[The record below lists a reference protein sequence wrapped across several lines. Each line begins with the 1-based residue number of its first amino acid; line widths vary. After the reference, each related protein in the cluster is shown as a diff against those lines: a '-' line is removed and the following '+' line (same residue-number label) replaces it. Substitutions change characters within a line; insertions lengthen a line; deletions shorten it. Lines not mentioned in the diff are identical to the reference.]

1 MSDPK
6 QCRHVLEQ
14 PENAEWPEP
23 VYWDHYCNCLTDEQR
38 RETLAKA
45 REWAGKGSACVMR
58 DHQYQ
63 LERQSAVLGETGVA
77 LAAAA
82 DILAKHHD
90 FLDTQMQSYTYR
102 SNPAFYNATKDAHDN
117 LVGLMDKA
125 LEARDRG

>member
-6 QCRHVLEQ
+6 QCRHMLEQ

-23 VYWDHYCNCLTDEQR
+23 VYWDHYCNCLTDDQR

-45 REWAGKGSACVMR
+45 REWAAKGSACVMH
-58 DHQYQ
+58 DHQYK

-77 LAAAA
+77 LVAAT
-82 DILAKHHD
+82 DILEKHHD
-90 FLDTQMQSYTYR
+90 FLDLRMIASRYG
-102 SNPAFYNATKDAHDN
+102 AEEAYNAFKRAHDN

-125 LEARDRG
+125 LEARDGG